1 MIVEEMKV
9 NREFMSD
16 FRVNGSAVFCPKDNV
31 FINARL
37 GRIFPVAP
45 VAARLMLF
53 FCCHPNLVVTRK
65 DIFQAVWEDFGFEVS
80 QGSINQTI
88 FVLRSAL
95 DDVGVGANSIRTIP
109 RIGYCLLAE
118 VVKIHDGICCVA

>member
-1 MIVEEMKV
+1 M
-9 NREFMSD
+9 NREFMSE
-16 FRVNGSAVFCPKDNV
+16 FRVNGSAIFSPKDNV
-31 FINARL
+31 FISADR

-45 VAARLMLF
+45 VASRLMLYL
-53 FCCHPNLVVTRK
+53 CCHPNLIVKRK

-95 DDVGVGANSIRTIP
+95 DDVGVGSDCIRTIP
-109 RIGYCLLAE
+109 RIGYCFLAE
-118 VVKIHDGICCVA
+118 VERISSGICSVV